1 MTHGNRILAY
11 FGKMVLLLVF
21 FSTQAAAPALADERL
36 SGILEGIRAYYG
48 NLPGLTVSYERDIVS
63 RSMAMLGQG
72 MKTDLAS
79 GLIHFKPPHFLRM
92 QQKMPKPEDVITD
105 GQILWWVIHDRNRVY
120 RYPSHKLGREL
131 KVLGDIFQGLR
142 DVEESFEITLKTYG
156 VEKGHRLEL
165 RPNPS
170 WPEVDHIVVTI
181 DPETS
186 LIRSVETHNPLGGR
200 TRFTLGPLTV
210 RDRFGKKFFT
220 FDIPE
225 DMKVIEEEG

>member
-1 MTHGNRILAY
+1 MTHGNRILACY
-11 FGKMVLLLVF
+11 GKWVLLLVF
-21 FSTQAAAPALADERL
+21 FSTLGAVPALADARL
-36 SGILEGIRAYYG
+36 SGILEEIKAYYG
-48 NLPGLTVSYERDIVS
+48 SLPGLTVSYERDIVS

-79 GLIHFKPPHFLRM
+79 GLLHFKPPHFLRL

-105 GQILWWVIHDRNRVY
+105 GEILWWVIHDKNRVY
-120 RYPSHKLGREL
+120 RYPSHKLGKEL

-142 DVEESFEITLKTYG
+142 DVEGSFDIALKAYG
-156 VEKGHRLEL
+156 VEEGHLIEL

-170 WPEVDHIVVTI
+170 WPEVDHIIVTV

-186 LIRSVETHNPLGGR
+186 LIRRVGIYNPLGGR

-225 DMKVIEEEG
+225 GMKVIEEGG